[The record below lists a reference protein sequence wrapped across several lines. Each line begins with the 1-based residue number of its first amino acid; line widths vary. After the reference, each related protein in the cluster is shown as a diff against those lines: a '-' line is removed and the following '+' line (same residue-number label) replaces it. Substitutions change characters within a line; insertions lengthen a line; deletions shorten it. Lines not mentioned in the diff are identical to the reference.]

1 MSRYLELSVEGD
13 MERVGERAL
22 RAYRRLGKVTQQDLT
37 KGQIVGIIKIE
48 GEPADVTITWKP
60 GRAGRI
66 KMEVAA
72 NSEDILNRAADSAMY
87 TYASTYKAVGWPNP
101 ERDRQER
108 KLKQLRIVGGIF
120 ATILI
125 GTLAFL
131 LLRTANYSASR

>member
-22 RAYRRLGKVTQQDLT
+22 RAYRRLGKVTKNNLAN
-37 KGQIVGIIKIE
+37 GQIVGIIKID
-48 GEPADVTITWKP
+48 GEPADVIITWKP

-72 NSEDILNRAADSAMY
+72 SSEDTLNRAADSAMY

-101 ERDRQER
+101 ERERQEH
-108 KLKQLRIVGGIF
+108 KQKQLRMGGS
-120 ATILI
+120 ILAVI
-125 GTLAFL
+125 LLGILAFL
-131 LLRTANYSASR
+131 LFRTANYSASR